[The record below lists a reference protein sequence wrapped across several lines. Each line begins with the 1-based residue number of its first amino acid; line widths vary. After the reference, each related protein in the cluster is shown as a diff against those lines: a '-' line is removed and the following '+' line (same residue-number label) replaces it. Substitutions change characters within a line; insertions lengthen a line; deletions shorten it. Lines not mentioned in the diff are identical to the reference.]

1 MNEKA
6 LEKATKPT
14 NEFQVNFPKT
24 EQCNEGSRLETLISF
39 IENQINRL
47 KCKRIKYN
55 DVKLC
60 AKLVRRKLGFGK
72 SPKSKGY
79 GKLITDKE
87 RR

>member
-1 MNEKA
+1 MKESA
-6 LEKATKPT
+6 VEKATKSP

-24 EQCNEGSRLETLISF
+24 EQCKGGRLETLINF
-39 IENQINRL
+39 IESKINRL

-60 AKLVRRKLGFGK
+60 AKLVRRKLGFSK

-79 GKLITDKE
+79 GKLVTDEE

>member
-1 MNEKA
+1 MKEK
-6 LEKATKPT
+6 KSNPNVISP
-14 NEFQVNFPKT
+14 NEFQVNFPKN
-24 EQCNEGSRLETLISF
+24 EQCKEGSRLETIINF
-39 IENQINRL
+39 IENKFNRL

-60 AKLVRRKLGFGK
+60 AKLVRRKLGFNK

-79 GKLITDKE
+79 GKLVTDEE

>member
-1 MNEKA
+1 MKEKS
-6 LEKATKPT
+6 LEKATKSP
-14 NEFQVNFPKT
+14 NEFQVKFPKK
-24 EQCNEGSRLETLISF
+24 EQFKEGRLETFISF
-39 IENQINRL
+39 IENQINRI

-79 GKLITDKE
+79 GKLLTDEE